1 MRWEVFNVNTELKY
15 IGVNGN
21 VINLFQS
28 KWFCLTHADGLT
40 SVSSSIASSTT
51 PGMDGDKINNIQ
63 TQPRGIVL
71 DLEIRRGV
79 SVEDAKRYI
88 LRTIKPKQRGTLRL
102 TQGDRVTEIEGI
114 VESVNMPRFG
124 DGVVMQVSLYCSEP
138 YWHDVENVLVE
149 ISRIIGLHYFTSTDG
164 DMLYFPSDGIPLGEY
179 DLNMT
184 RTYTNDGDADCGMI
198 IHIIALG
205 NVTNPV
211 IYKADGSYIGVNTTM
226 VKGDE
231 IIINTNSGKK
241 AITKNGTN
249 ILSKIKSGST
259 FLQLETGDNELTID
273 SDGGTEG
280 NVYFMLEF
288 KRRFV

>member
-1 MRWEVFNVNTELKY
+1 MNTELEY

-21 VINLFQS
+21 VINLFQN

-71 DLEIRRGV
+71 DFEIRRGV

-102 TQGDRVTEIEGI
+102 AQGDRVIEIENV
-114 VESVNMPRFG
+114 VESIEMPRFG
-124 DGVVMQVSLYCSEP
+124 EGVTMQVSLYCSDP
-138 YWHDVENVLVE
+138 YWHDAENVLVE
-149 ISRIIGLHYFTSTDG
+149 ISRVIGKHYFTNYEN
-164 DMLYFPSDGIPLGEY
+164 DMLYFPAIGIPLGVY

-198 IHIIALG
+198 IRIVALG
-205 NVTNPV
+205 NVTNPT
-211 IYKADGSYIGVNTTM
+211 IYKSDGSYIGVNETM
-226 VKGDE
+226 AKGDE
-231 IIINTNSGKK
+231 IIINTNRGKK
-241 AITKNGTN
+241 AITKNGVN
-249 ILSKIKSGST
+249 ILSRIKSGST
-259 FLQLETGDNELTID
+259 FIQLSVGDNQLTID

-280 NVYFMLEF
+280 NVYFTLEF

>member
-1 MRWEVFNVNTELKY
+1 MNTELKY

-205 NVTNPV
+205 SVTNPV

-259 FLQLETGDNELTID
+259 FLQLDTGDNQLTID
-273 SDGGTEG
+273 SDGDTEG

>member
-1 MRWEVFNVNTELKY
+1 MNTELKY

-21 VINLFQS
+21 VINLFQN
-28 KWFCLTHADGLT
+28 KLFCLTHADGLT

-124 DGVVMQVSLYCSEP
+124 DGVTMQVSLYCSEP
-138 YWHDVENVLVE
+138 YWSDVENVLVE

-164 DMLYFPSDGIPLGEY
+164 DMLYFPPDGIPLGEY

-205 NVTNPV
+205 DVTNPV

-259 FLQLETGDNELTID
+259 FLQLDTGDNELTID

>member
-1 MRWEVFNVNTELKY
+1 MNTELKY

-21 VINLFQS
+21 VINLFQN

-71 DLEIRRGV
+71 DFEIRRGV

-102 TQGDRVTEIEGI
+102 AQGDRVIEIENV
-114 VESVNMPRFG
+114 VESIEMPRFG
-124 DGVVMQVSLYCSEP
+124 EGVTMQVSLYCSEP
-138 YWHDVENVLVE
+138 YWHDAENVLIE
-149 ISRIIGLHYFTSTDG
+149 ISRVIGKHYFTNYEN
-164 DMLYFPSDGIPLGEY
+164 DMLYFPVSGIPLGVY

-184 RTYTNDGDADCGMI
+184 RTYTNDGDVDCGMI

-205 NVTNPV
+205 SVINPV
-211 IYKADGSYIGVNTTM
+211 IYKTDGSYIGVIDTM
-226 VKGDE
+226 EKGDE
-231 IIINTNSGKK
+231 IIVNTIRGSK

-259 FLQLETGDNELTID
+259 FLQLAVGDNQLTID

>member
-1 MRWEVFNVNTELKY
+1 MNTELKY

-21 VINLFQS
+21 VINLFQN

-138 YWHDVENVLVE
+138 YWHDAENVLVE
-149 ISRIIGLHYFTSTDG
+149 ISRVIGLHYFTSTEG
-164 DMLYFPSDGIPLGEY
+164 DMLYFPAEGIPLGEY

-198 IHIIALG
+198 IRIIALG
-205 NVTNPV
+205 DVVNPT
-211 IYKADGSYIGVNTTM
+211 IYNSDGLYIGVIDTM
-226 VKGDE
+226 IEGDE
-231 IIINTNSGKK
+231 IVINTNRGSKS
-241 AITKNGTN
+241 ITKNGAN

-259 FLQLETGDNELTID
+259 FLQLAVGDNQLTID

>member
-1 MRWEVFNVNTELKY
+1 MNTELKY

-21 VINLFQS
+21 VINLFQN

-88 LRTIKPKQRGTLRL
+88 LRTIKPIQRGTLRL

-124 DGVVMQVSLYCSEP
+124 DGVTMQVSLYCSEP
-138 YWHDVENVLVE
+138 YWSDVENVLVE

-164 DMLYFPSDGIPLGEY
+164 DMLYFPYDGIPLGEY

-184 RTYTNDGDADCGMI
+184 RTYTNDGDANCGMI

-259 FLQLETGDNELTID
+259 FLQLDTGDNELTID

>member
-1 MRWEVFNVNTELKY
+1 MNTELKY
-15 IGVNGN
+15 IGINGN

-124 DGVVMQVSLYCSEP
+124 DGVTMQVSLYCSEP
-138 YWHDVENVLVE
+138 YWSDVENVLVE

-205 NVTNPV
+205 SVTNPV

-259 FLQLETGDNELTID
+259 FLQLDTGDNQLTID
-273 SDGGTEG
+273 SDGDTEG

>member
-21 VINLFQS
+21 VINLFQN

>member
-1 MRWEVFNVNTELKY
+1 MNTELKY

-21 VINLFQS
+21 VINLFQN

-124 DGVVMQVSLYCSEP
+124 DGVTMQVSLYCSEP
-138 YWHDVENVLVE
+138 YWSDVENVLVE

>member
-1 MRWEVFNVNTELKY
+1 MNTELKY

-21 VINLFQS
+21 VINLFQN
-28 KWFCLTHADGLT
+28 KWFYLTHADGLT

-71 DLEIRRGV
+71 DFEIRREV

-102 TQGDRVTEIEGI
+102 AQGDRVVEIENV
-114 VESVNMPRFG
+114 VESIEMPRFG
-124 DGVVMQVSLYCSEP
+124 EGVTMQVSLYCSEP
-138 YWHDVENVLVE
+138 YWHDAENVLIE
-149 ISRIIGLHYFTSTDG
+149 ISRVIGKHYFTNYEN
-164 DMLYFPSDGIPLGEY
+164 DMLYFPASGIPLGVY

-184 RTYTNDGDADCGMI
+184 RTYTNDGDVDCGMI
-198 IHIIALG
+198 IRIVALG
-205 NVTNPV
+205 NVTNPT
-211 IYKADGSYIGVNTTM
+211 IYKSDGSYIGVIDTIIE
-226 VKGDE
+226 GDE
-231 IIINTNSGKK
+231 IVINTNRGSKS
-241 AITKNGTN
+241 ITKNGAN

-259 FLQLETGDNELTID
+259 FLQLAVGDNQLTID

>member
-1 MRWEVFNVNTELKY
+1 MNTGLEY

-21 VINLFQS
+21 VINLFQN

-102 TQGDRVTEIEGI
+102 TQGDRVTEIEGS

-205 NVTNPV
+205 SVTNPV

>member
-1 MRWEVFNVNTELKY
+1 MNTGLEY
-15 IGVNGN
+15 IGVNEN
-21 VINLFQS
+21 VINLFQN

>member
-1 MRWEVFNVNTELKY
+1 MNTELKY

-21 VINLFQS
+21 VINLFQN

-71 DLEIRRGV
+71 DFEIRRGV

-102 TQGDRVTEIEGI
+102 AQGDRVIEIENV
-114 VESVNMPRFG
+114 VESIEMPRFG
-124 DGVVMQVSLYCSEP
+124 EGVTMQVSLYCSEP
-138 YWHDVENVLVE
+138 YWHDAENVLVE
-149 ISRIIGLHYFTSTDG
+149 ISRVIGKHYFTNYEN
-164 DMLYFPSDGIPLGEY
+164 DMLYFPVSGIPLGVY

-184 RTYTNDGDADCGMI
+184 RTYTNDGDVDCGMI

-205 NVTNPV
+205 SVINPV
-211 IYKADGSYIGVNTTM
+211 IYKTDGSYIGVIDTM
-226 VKGDE
+226 EKGDE
-231 IIINTNSGKK
+231 IIVNTIRGSK

-259 FLQLETGDNELTID
+259 FLQLAVGDNQLTID

>member
-1 MRWEVFNVNTELKY
+1 MNTELKY

-21 VINLFQS
+21 VINLFQN

-88 LRTIKPKQRGTLRL
+88 LRTIKPKQSGKLRL
-102 TQGDRVTEIEGI
+102 TQGERITEIEGV
-114 VESVNMPRFG
+114 VESINMPRFG

-138 YWHDVENVLVE
+138 YWHDAENVLVE
-149 ISRIIGLHYFTSTDG
+149 ISRVIGLHYFTSTEG
-164 DMLYFPSDGIPLGEY
+164 DMLYFPPGGIPFGVY

-198 IHIIALG
+198 IRIIALG
-205 NVTNPV
+205 DVVNPS
-211 IYKADGSYIGVNTTM
+211 IYNSDGLYIGVIDTM
-226 VKGDE
+226 IEGDE
-231 IIINTNSGKK
+231 IVINTNRGSKS
-241 AITKNGTN
+241 ITKNGAN

-259 FLQLETGDNELTID
+259 FLQLAVGDNQLTID

>member
-1 MRWEVFNVNTELKY
+1 MNTELKY

-21 VINLFQS
+21 VINLFQN
-28 KWFCLTHADGLT
+28 KWFYLTHADGLT

-124 DGVVMQVSLYCSEP
+124 DGVTMQVSLYCSEP
-138 YWHDVENVLVE
+138 YWSDSENVLVE
-149 ISRIIGLHYFTSTDG
+149 ISRIIGLHYFTSTEG
-164 DMLYFPSDGIPLGEY
+164 DMLYFPAEGIPLGEY

-205 NVTNPV
+205 SVINPV
-211 IYKADGSYIGVNTTM
+211 IYKTDGSYIGVIDTM
-226 VKGDE
+226 EKGDE
-231 IIINTNSGKK
+231 IIVNTIRGSK

-259 FLQLETGDNELTID
+259 FLQLDTGDNQLTID
-273 SDGGTEG
+273 SDGDTEG

>member
-1 MRWEVFNVNTELKY
+1 MNTELKY

-164 DMLYFPSDGIPLGEY
+164 DMLYFPSDGIPFGEY

-259 FLQLETGDNELTID
+259 FLQLDTGDNQLTID
-273 SDGGTEG
+273 SDGDTEG

>member
-1 MRWEVFNVNTELKY
+1 MNTELKY

-21 VINLFQS
+21 VINLFQN

-124 DGVVMQVSLYCSEP
+124 DGVTMQVSLYCSEP
-138 YWHDVENVLVE
+138 YWSDVENVLVE

-164 DMLYFPSDGIPLGEY
+164 DMLYFPPDGIPLGEY

-205 NVTNPV
+205 DVTNPV

-259 FLQLETGDNELTID
+259 FLQLDTGDNELTID

>member
-1 MRWEVFNVNTELKY
+1 MNTELKY

-21 VINLFQS
+21 VINLFQN

-138 YWHDVENVLVE
+138 YWHDAENVLVE
-149 ISRIIGLHYFTSTDG
+149 ISRVIGLHYFTSTEG
-164 DMLYFPSDGIPLGEY
+164 DMLYFPAEGIPLGEY

-198 IHIIALG
+198 IRIIALG
-205 NVTNPV
+205 DVVNPT
-211 IYKADGSYIGVNTTM
+211 IYNSDGLYIGVIDTM
-226 VKGDE
+226 IEGDE
-231 IIINTNSGKK
+231 IVINTNRGSKS
-241 AITKNGTN
+241 ITKNGAN

-259 FLQLETGDNELTID
+259 FLQLAVGDNQLTID
-273 SDGGTEG
+273 SDGDTEG

>member
-1 MRWEVFNVNTELKY
+1 MNTGLEY

-21 VINLFQS
+21 VINLFQN

-102 TQGDRVTEIEGI
+102 TQRDRVTEIEGS

-205 NVTNPV
+205 SVTNPV

-259 FLQLETGDNELTID
+259 FLQLDTGDNQLPID
-273 SDGGTEG
+273 SDGDTEG

>member
-1 MRWEVFNVNTELKY
+1 MNTELKY

>member
-1 MRWEVFNVNTELKY
+1 MNTELKY

-21 VINLFQS
+21 VINLFQN

-124 DGVVMQVSLYCSEP
+124 DGVTMQVSLYCSEP
-138 YWHDVENVLVE
+138 YWSDSENVLVE
-149 ISRIIGLHYFTSTDG
+149 ISRIIGLHYFTSTEG
-164 DMLYFPSDGIPLGEY
+164 DMLYFPAEGIPLGEY

-205 NVTNPV
+205 SVINPV
-211 IYKADGSYIGVNTTM
+211 IYKTDGSYIGVIDTM
-226 VKGDE
+226 EKGDE
-231 IIINTNSGKK
+231 IIVNTIRGSK

-259 FLQLETGDNELTID
+259 FLQLDTGDNQLTID
-273 SDGGTEG
+273 SDGDTEG

>member
-1 MRWEVFNVNTELKY
+1 MNTELKY

-259 FLQLETGDNELTID
+259 FLQLDTGDNELTID

>member
-1 MRWEVFNVNTELKY
+1 MNTELIY

-21 VINLFQS
+21 VINLFQN

-124 DGVVMQVSLYCSEP
+124 DGVTMQVSLYCSEP
-138 YWHDVENVLVE
+138 YWSDAENVLVE
-149 ISRIIGLHYFTSTDG
+149 ISRIIGLHYFTSTEG
-164 DMLYFPSDGIPLGEY
+164 DMLYFPAEGIPLGEY

-198 IHIIALG
+198 IRIIALRD
-205 NVTNPV
+205 VVNPT
-211 IYKADGSYIGVNTTM
+211 IYNSDGLYIGVIDTM
-226 VKGDE
+226 VEGDE
-231 IIINTNSGKK
+231 IVINTNRGSKS
-241 AITKNGTN
+241 ITKNGAN

-259 FLQLETGDNELTID
+259 FLQLAVGDNQLTID

-280 NVYFMLEF
+280 NVYFILEF

>member
-1 MRWEVFNVNTELKY
+1 MNTELKY

-21 VINLFQS
+21 VINLFQN
-28 KWFCLTHADGLT
+28 KWFYLTHADGLT

-71 DLEIRRGV
+71 DFEIRREV

-102 TQGDRVTEIEGI
+102 AQGDRVIEIENV
-114 VESVNMPRFG
+114 VESIEMPRFG
-124 DGVVMQVSLYCSEP
+124 EGVTMQVSLYCSEP
-138 YWHDVENVLVE
+138 YWHDAENVLIE
-149 ISRIIGLHYFTSTDG
+149 ISRVIGKHYFTNYEN
-164 DMLYFPSDGIPLGEY
+164 DMLYFPASGIPLGVY

-184 RTYTNDGDADCGMI
+184 RTYTNDGDVDCGMI

-205 NVTNPV
+205 SVINPV
-211 IYKADGSYIGVNTTM
+211 IYKTDGSYIGVIDTM
-226 VKGDE
+226 EKGDE
-231 IIINTNSGKK
+231 IIVNTIRGSK

-259 FLQLETGDNELTID
+259 FLQLAVGDNQLTID